1 MRHAERDSLRPSG
14 GFSTLLCN
22 IMTQNYPNLSVRG
35 RLKLTIMKKTIL
47 SLAVVAMG
55 LASCSTTT
63 TTSTATTLDVPTR
76 VESINEADLVVSDQ
90 VITYT
95 YTPTK
100 EVQKGG
106 LKNVR
111 NAAIAEALKANG
123 SGDVLVH
130 PNFQITMKVRP
141 CRKTVSKVVVT
152 GHVGTYKN
160 FRPAPKKPC
169 CKK

>member
-1 MRHAERDSLRPSG
+1 
-14 GFSTLLCN
+14 
-22 IMTQNYPNLSVRG
+22 
-35 RLKLTIMKKTIL
+35 MKKTIL

-63 TTSTATTLDVPTR
+63 TTSTATTLDVPTH

-90 VITYT
+90 VISYT
-95 YTPTK
+95 YVPSK
-100 EVQKGG
+100 EVQSGG

-111 NAAIAEALKANG
+111 NAAVAEALKTNG

-130 PNFQITMKVRP
+130 PNFQITMKARLCSKKV
-141 CRKTVSKVVVT
+141 TKVVVT

-160 FRPAPKKPC
+160 FRPAAKKPC